1 MKKPNL
7 PKLPAWLKTMP
18 KWLIMV
24 GVFLVIFFIANLF
37 SAGPNS
43 EYDALQFAQKGDG
56 IRSFDTA
63 LTLIKKDKGE
73 IERITYG
80 KDTWGNPVIT
90 IKRTGTTP
98 MTAGLPPGEWPT
110 VKALAD
116 EKHIVLDGT
125 YQLPVKAKQGTLR
138 EAVWTIFIAWLP
150 YLIMAAVML
159 FLFKKFNP
167 MNSGKNK
174 TPKHRLYP
182 AGTVKDKL
190 DQFAGNDEA
199 KEESVEIIEFLQNPT
214 ALAKHGGVVPRGA
227 LMVGEPGN
235 GKTLLARCIAGEA
248 GVSFITISGS
258 DFVEMFVGMGAKAVR
273 DLFED
278 AKKLAPCII
287 FIDEIDA
294 VGRQRGT
301 GMGGGNDERE
311 QTLNELL
318 VQLDGF
324 ERMPGVYVI
333 AATNRADVLD
343 KALLRPGRLTK
354 TITVEAP
361 DLHARKLILAVH
373 RKGKTFAKDV
383 DFDHIANSTWSF
395 SGADIAELMNRSV
408 ILMLRR
414 VAAAKKLGKK
424 LAEEINSAD
433 IEDAIIEGTM
443 KALASKSSSRRQDPS
458 VKRMLAYHEGGHGL
472 VTEAGYQRWLASGK
486 HWAHQWGNAL
496 RRLTIVGAAGT
507 GGHMQATPDS
517 TSPVQTEEALLGR
530 IASAVGA
537 TIAERMYTGTA
548 STGNSNDLK
557 QAYNIAKMMVTKF
570 GMSDLGGISVGAD
583 QENPNLGRQMGM
595 GSGAYGLSNESSNQ
609 IDQEILSKLATG
621 CRMAIRALLEREEF
635 LHALADLLVVKETIA
650 RAEWLELWNKYTPA
664 YVSDAQVEAELKKLW
679 PRFERL
685 SVRRA

>member
-24 GVFLVIFFIANLF
+24 GVFLVIFFVTNLF
-37 SAGPNS
+37 SAGPT
-43 EYDALQFAQKGDG
+43 EYDALPFAQKGDG

-63 LTLIKKDKGE
+63 LSLIKKDDGK

-80 KDTWGNPVIT
+80 NDTWGNPVIT
-90 IKRTGTTP
+90 IRRTGTTP
-98 MTAGLPPGEWPT
+98 TTAGLPPGEWAT

-116 EKHIVLDGT
+116 EKHIPLDGT
-125 YQLPVKAKQGTLR
+125 YQLPVKAKQGTWR
-138 EAVWTIFIAWLP
+138 EAVWTVFAAWIP

-174 TPKHRLYP
+174 TPKHRIHP
-182 AGTVKDKL
+182 KGTVKDKL
-190 DQFAGNDEA
+190 DKFAGNDEA
-199 KEESVEIIEFLQNPT
+199 KQESVEIIEFLQNPT
-214 ALAKHGGVVPRGA
+214 ALAKHGAVVPRGA

-248 GVSFITISGS
+248 GVTFITISGS
-258 DFVEMFVGMGAKAVR
+258 DFVEMFVGMGALAVR
-273 DLFED
+273 DLFKD
-278 AKKLAPCII
+278 AAEHAPCIV

-343 KALLRPGRLTK
+343 KALLRAGRLTK

-373 RKGKTFAKDV
+373 RQGKTFAKDV

-408 ILMLRR
+408 ILMMRR
-414 VAAAKKLGKK
+414 VTAAKKLGQK
-424 LAEEINSAD
+424 LAAEVTSAD
-433 IEDAIIEGTM
+433 VEDAIIEGTM
-443 KALASKSSSRRQDPS
+443 KALASKSTSRRQDPA

-486 HWAHQWGNAL
+486 LWAHQWGNAL

-517 TSPVQTEEALLGR
+517 SSSVQTEEALMGR

-557 QAYNIAKMMVTKF
+557 QAYNIAKIMVTRV
-570 GMSDLGGISVGAD
+570 GMSKLGALSVGAD
-583 QENPNLGRQMGM
+583 QENPNLGRQMAM

-609 IDQEILSKLATG
+609 IDQEILVKLATG
-621 CRMAIRALLEREEF
+621 CRIALRALLEREQF

-650 RAEWLELWNKYTPA
+650 RAEWLELWNKYEPA
-664 YVSDAQVEAELKKLW
+664 YVTDAQVEAELKKMW

>member
-1 MKKPNL
+1 MKKPNF

-24 GVFLVIFFIANLF
+24 GVFLVIFFITNLF
-37 SAGPNS
+37 SAGPT
-43 EYDALQFAQKGDG
+43 EYDPLQFAQRGDG

-63 LTLIKKDKGE
+63 LSLIKKDNGE
-73 IERITYG
+73 IESITSG
-80 KDTWGNPVIT
+80 RDTWGNPVIT
-90 IKRTGTTP
+90 IKRKDTTP

-116 EKHIVLDGT
+116 EKHIPLDGT
-125 YQLPVKAKQGTLR
+125 YQLPVKAKTGTWR
-138 EAVWTIFIAWLP
+138 EAVWTIFAAWIP
-150 YLIMAAVML
+150 YLIMAGVML
-159 FLFKKFNP
+159 FLFKRFNP
-167 MNSGKNK
+167 MNAGKNK
-174 TPKHRLYP
+174 TPKHRIYQK
-182 AGTVKDKL
+182 GTVTEKL
-190 DQFAGNDEA
+190 DKFAGNDEA
-199 KEESVEIIEFLQNPT
+199 KLESVEIIEFLQNPT
-214 ALAKHGGVVPRGA
+214 ALAKHGAVVPRGA

-248 GVSFITISGS
+248 GVAFISISGS

-278 AKKLAPCII
+278 ARKLAPCII

-311 QTLNELL
+311 QTLNQLL
-318 VQLDGF
+318 VELDGF
-324 ERMPGVYVI
+324 DKMPGVYVI

-343 KALLRPGRLTK
+343 KALLRAGRLTK

-361 DLHARKLILAVH
+361 DLHARKLILEVH
-373 RKGKTFAKDV
+373 RKGKNFAQDV

-408 ILMLRR
+408 VLMMRR
-414 VAAAKKLGKK
+414 VTAAKKLGKK
-424 LAEEINSAD
+424 LPTEITSAD

-443 KALASKSSSRRQDPS
+443 KALASKSTSRRQDPS
-458 VKRMLAYHEGGHGL
+458 IKRMLAYHEGGHGL

-486 HWAHQWGNAL
+486 DYTKQLGNAL
-496 RRLTIVGAAGT
+496 RRLTIVGAANT
-507 GGHMQATPDS
+507 GGHMQATPD
-517 TSPVQTEEALLGR
+517 TNSPVQTEEALMGR

-548 STGNSNDLK
+548 TTGNSNDLK

-570 GMSDLGGISVGAD
+570 GMSPLGALSVGAD

-595 GSGAYGLSNESSNQ
+595 GAGAYGLSNESSNQ
-609 IDQEILSKLATG
+609 IDQEILGKLATG

-635 LHALADLLVVKETIA
+635 LHALVDVLVVKETIA
-650 RAEWLELWNKYTPA
+650 RAEWLELWNKFEPVYI
-664 YVSDAQVEAELKKLW
+664 SDAQVEAELKKLW

-685 SVRRA
+685 SIRRA

>member
-1 MKKPNL
+1 MNENQDPNKDPNKDPNS
-7 PKLPAWLKTMP
+7 PK
-18 KWLIMV
+18 KWLIGLAGVVALYLLFQIV
-24 GVFLVIFFIANLF
+24 GPSAPNMNPLIGTAVATYDEALKAVQSDDTVNAVVF
-37 SAGPNS
+37 G
-43 EYDALQFAQKGDG
+43 YDTFGNDIVTVEFKGKA
-56 IRSFDTA
+56 S
-63 LTLIKKDKGE
+63 
-73 IERITYG
+73 
-80 KDTWGNPVIT
+80 V
-90 IKRTGTTP
+90 
-98 MTAGLPPGEWPT
+98 TAGTPPGGYDEIKQAA
-110 VKALAD
+110 KAKNI
-116 EKHIVLDGT
+116 EVDGT
-125 YQLPVKAKQGTLR
+125 YQPPLKPDEGNGGFVSFLAGYGGMFIIVG
-138 EAVWTIFIAWLP
+138 VWVYMMTQ
-150 YLIMAAVML
+150 
-159 FLFKKFNP
+159 NP
-167 MNSGKNK
+167 MAQSKK
-174 TPKHRLYP
+174 KSPKHRIYLQ
-182 AGTVKDKL
+182 GTITEKL
-190 DQFAGNDEA
+190 DKFAGNDEA

-248 GVSFITISGS
+248 GVTFITISGS

-273 DLFED
+273 DLFKD
-278 AKKLAPCII
+278 AAEHAPCII

-414 VAAAKKLGKK
+414 VTAAKKLGKK
-424 LAEEINSAD
+424 LAEEINSVD
-433 IEDAIIEGTM
+433 IEKAIIEGTM
-443 KALASKSSSRRQDPS
+443 KALASESSSRRQDPAI
-458 VKRMLAYHEGGHGL
+458 KTMLAYHEGGHG
-472 VTEAGYQRWLASGK
+472 VVAEAGYQRWLASGK

-507 GGHMQATPDS
+507 GGHMQATPD
-517 TSPVQTEEALLGR
+517 TNTMVKTEEALLGQ
-530 IASAVGA
+530 IACAVGA
-537 TIAERMYTGTA
+537 TISERLFTGTA
-548 STGNSNDLK
+548 TTGNSNDLEH
-557 QAYNIAKMMVTKF
+557 AYNYAKMMVTKF
-570 GMSDLGGISVGAD
+570 GMSDLGTISVGAD
-583 QENPNLGRQMGM
+583 EDNPNLGRQMGM
-595 GSGAYGLSNESSNQ
+595 GAGAYGLSDESSNQ
-609 IDQEILSKLATG
+609 IDQEILRKLATAS
-621 CRMAIRALLEREEF
+621 RIAIRALLEREQF
-635 LHALADLLVVKETIA
+635 LHALVKKLEVEETIA
-650 RAEWLELWNKYTPA
+650 RAEWVELWNQFKPA
-664 YVSDAQVEAELKKLW
+664 VISEERIEAELQKFW
-679 PRFERL
+679 PRFVEL
-685 SVRRA
+685 SSKVEA

>member
-1 MKKPNL
+1 MNENKDPNKD
-7 PKLPAWLKTMP
+7 PNKDSNKDPNTP
-18 KWLIMV
+18 RNWLIGLV
-24 GVFLVIFFIANLF
+24 GVVALYLLFQIVGPSAPTMNPLLGSSIA
-37 SAGPNS
+37 
-43 EYDALQFAQKGDG
+43 
-56 IRSFDTA
+56 
-63 LTLIKKDKGE
+63 
-73 IERITYG
+73 TYG
-80 KDTWGNPVIT
+80 QALKAVQSDDTVNAVVFGYDTFGNAVVT
-90 IKRTGTTP
+90 IEFKGKASV
-98 MTAGLPPGEWPT
+98 TAGTPPGGYDEIKQAA
-110 VKALAD
+110 KAKNI
-116 EKHIVLDGT
+116 EVDGT
-125 YQLPVKAKQGTLR
+125 YQPPLEPDEGNGGFVSFLAGYGGMFIIIG
-138 EAVWTIFIAWLP
+138 VWVYMMTQ
-150 YLIMAAVML
+150 
-159 FLFKKFNP
+159 NP
-167 MNSGKNK
+167 MASKK
-174 TPKHRLYP
+174 KSLKHRIFP
-182 AGTVKDKL
+182 KGTVTEKL
-190 DQFAGNDEA
+190 DKFAGNDEA

-214 ALAKHGGVVPRGA
+214 ALAEHGGVVPKGA

-248 GVSFITISGS
+248 GVTFITISGS
-258 DFVEMFVGMGAKAVR
+258 DFVEMFVGMGALAVR
-273 DLFED
+273 DLFKD
-278 AKKLAPCII
+278 AAEHAPCIV

-343 KALLRPGRLTK
+343 KALLRAGRLTK

-373 RKGKTFAKDV
+373 RQGKTFAKDV

-408 ILMLRR
+408 ILMMRR
-414 VAAAKKLGKK
+414 VTAAKKLGQK
-424 LAEEINSAD
+424 LAAEVTSAD
-433 IEDAIIEGTM
+433 VEDAIIEGTM
-443 KALASKSSSRRQDPS
+443 KALASKSTSRRQDPA

-486 HWAHQWGNAL
+486 LWAHQWGNAL

-517 TSPVQTEEALLGR
+517 SSSVQTEEALMGR

-557 QAYNIAKMMVTKF
+557 QAYNIAKIMVTRV
-570 GMSDLGGISVGAD
+570 GMSKLGALSVGAD
-583 QENPNLGRQMGM
+583 QENPNLGRQMAM

-609 IDQEILSKLATG
+609 IDQEILVKLATG
-621 CRMAIRALLEREEF
+621 CRIALRALLEREQF

-650 RAEWLELWNKYTPA
+650 RAEWLELWNKYEPA
-664 YVSDAQVEAELKKLW
+664 YVTDAQVEAELKKMW